1 MSRKRGQIN
10 ENRRTSSLHSTY
22 DSECFFLELLKE
34 KPVAKITVK
43 EICEHAEIN
52 RSTFYKHY
60 RDVYDLME
68 KLENEAVEA
77 FEKLLDSYVQ
87 NETVPALVTLL
98 TSLRENRELLLPLLA
113 NSSNDDFM
121 KRLTDACSGY
131 ALSHPHRRRTIRV
144 IQNRRPSML
153 ILQEEHRGIIS
164 NWLETGTQEPPQQVA
179 ELIQSLNETVLT
191 VLVPQ
196 VFQFPSTMQSH
207 LESSHGKVW
216 SCSQDLFLL

>member
-10 ENRRTSSLHSTY
+10 ENRRTSRYTVHMIQNV
-22 DSECFFLELLKE
+22 FLELLKE

-60 RDVYDLME
+60 QDVYDLME

-131 ALSHPHRRRTIRV
+131 AVISPH
-144 IQNRRPSML
+144 
-153 ILQEEHRGIIS
+153 
-164 NWLETGTQEPPQQVA
+164 TGGGLYE
-179 ELIQSLNETVLT
+179 
-191 VLVPQ
+191 
-196 VFQFPSTMQSH
+196 
-207 LESSHGKVW
+207 
-216 SCSQDLFLL
+216 

>member
-1 MSRKRGQIN
+1 MKTDARVRYTVHMIQN
-10 ENRRTSSLHSTY
+10 V
-22 DSECFFLELLKE
+22 FLELLKE

-60 RDVYDLME
+60 QDVYDLME

-121 KRLTDACSGY
+121 KRVPDMRYLTS
-131 ALSHPHRRRTIRV
+131 HRRRTIRV

-153 ILQEEHRGIIS
+153 ILQEEH
-164 NWLETGTQEPPQQVA
+164 Q
-179 ELIQSLNETVLT
+179 
-191 VLVPQ
+191 
-196 VFQFPSTMQSH
+196 
-207 LESSHGKVW
+207 ESSAIGWKPVHR
-216 SCSQDLFLL
+216 SLRSRLPN

>member
-1 MSRKRGQIN
+1 MKTDARVRYTVHMIQN
-10 ENRRTSSLHSTY
+10 V
-22 DSECFFLELLKE
+22 FLELLKE

-60 RDVYDLME
+60 QDVYDLME

-131 ALSHPHRRRTIRV
+131 ALSH
-144 IQNRRPSML
+144 
-153 ILQEEHRGIIS
+153 
-164 NWLETGTQEPPQQVA
+164 
-179 ELIQSLNETVLT
+179 LT
-191 VLVPQ
+191 P
-196 VFQFPSTMQSH
+196 
-207 LESSHGKVW
+207 EA
-216 SCSQDLFLL
+216 D

>member
-1 MSRKRGQIN
+1 MKTDARVRYTVHMIQN
-10 ENRRTSSLHSTY
+10 V
-22 DSECFFLELLKE
+22 FLELLKE

-60 RDVYDLME
+60 QDVYDLME

-121 KRLTDACSGY
+121 KRTQLYNAFQEQ
-131 ALSHPHRRRTIRV
+131 ARE
-144 IQNRRPSML
+144 L
-153 ILQEEHRGIIS
+153 ILDSIIF
-164 NWLETGTQEPPQQVA
+164 V
-179 ELIQSLNETVLT
+179 
-191 VLVPQ
+191 
-196 VFQFPSTMQSH
+196 
-207 LESSHGKVW
+207 
-216 SCSQDLFLL
+216 

>member
-1 MSRKRGQIN
+1 MKTDARVRYTVHMIQNI
-10 ENRRTSSLHSTY
+10 
-22 DSECFFLELLKE
+22 FLELLKE

-43 EICEHAEIN
+43 EICERAEIN

-60 RDVYDLME
+60 QDVYDLME

-121 KRLTDACSGY
+121 KR
-131 ALSHPHRRRTIRV
+131 V

-153 ILQEEHRGIIS
+153 ILQEEH
-164 NWLETGTQEPPQQVA
+164 Q
-179 ELIQSLNETVLT
+179 
-191 VLVPQ
+191 
-196 VFQFPSTMQSH
+196 
-207 LESSHGKVW
+207 ESSAIGWKPVHR
-216 SCSQDLFLL
+216 SLRSRLPN

>member
-1 MSRKRGQIN
+1 MKTDARVRYTVHMIQNI
-10 ENRRTSSLHSTY
+10 
-22 DSECFFLELLKE
+22 FLELLKE

-43 EICEHAEIN
+43 EICERAEIN

-60 RDVYDLME
+60 QDVYDLME

-98 TSLRENRELLLPLLA
+98 TSLRENRELLLSLLA

-121 KRLTDACSGY
+121 KRLTDVCSGY
-131 ALSHPHRRRTIRV
+131 ALSHLTP
-144 IQNRRPSML
+144 
-153 ILQEEHRGIIS
+153 EEDYTSNPEQAAVYAYLAGGTSGIIS

-179 ELIQSLNETVLT
+179 ELIQALNETVLT
-191 VLVPQ
+191 VLVP
-196 VFQFPSTMQSH
+196 
-207 LESSHGKVW
+207 
-216 SCSQDLFLL
+216 

>member
-1 MSRKRGQIN
+1 MKTDARVRYTVHMIQN
-10 ENRRTSSLHSTY
+10 V
-22 DSECFFLELLKE
+22 FLELLKE

-60 RDVYDLME
+60 QDVYDLME

-131 ALSHPHRRRTIRV
+131 ALSHLTPEADYTSN
-144 IQNRRPSML
+144 QNRRPSML
-153 ILQEEHRGIIS
+153 ILQEEH
-164 NWLETGTQEPPQQVA
+164 Q
-179 ELIQSLNETVLT
+179 
-191 VLVPQ
+191 
-196 VFQFPSTMQSH
+196 
-207 LESSHGKVW
+207 ESSAIGWKPVHR
-216 SCSQDLFLL
+216 SLRSRLPN

>member
-1 MSRKRGQIN
+1 MNK
-10 ENRRTSSLHSTY
+10 
-22 DSECFFLELLKE
+22 SESKYFNTALRMDEALIELLE
-34 KPVAKITVK
+34 KKDLEYITVK

-60 RDVYDLME
+60 QDVYDLME

-131 ALSHPHRRRTIRV
+131 ALSHLTPEADYTSNPKQAAV
-144 IQNRRPSML
+144 YAYLAGGTS
-153 ILQEEHRGIIS
+153 GIIS

-191 VLVPQ
+191 VLVP
-196 VFQFPSTMQSH
+196 
-207 LESSHGKVW
+207 
-216 SCSQDLFLL
+216 

>member
-1 MSRKRGQIN
+1 MKTDARVRYTVHMIQN
-10 ENRRTSSLHSTY
+10 V
-22 DSECFFLELLKE
+22 FLELLKE

-60 RDVYDLME
+60 QDVYDLME
-68 KLENEAVEA
+68 KLENEA
-77 FEKLLDSYVQ
+77 
-87 NETVPALVTLL
+87 ETVPALVTLL

-131 ALSHPHRRRTIRV
+131 ALSHLTPEADYTSNPKQAAV
-144 IQNRRPSML
+144 YAYLAGGTS
-153 ILQEEHRGIIS
+153 GIIS

-191 VLVPQ
+191 VLVP
-196 VFQFPSTMQSH
+196 
-207 LESSHGKVW
+207 
-216 SCSQDLFLL
+216 

>member
-1 MSRKRGQIN
+1 MKTDARVRYTVHMIQN
-10 ENRRTSSLHSTY
+10 V
-22 DSECFFLELLKE
+22 FLELLKE

-60 RDVYDLME
+60 QDVYDLME

-131 ALSHPHRRRTIRV
+131 ALSPLTPEADYTSNPKQAAV
-144 IQNRRPSML
+144 YAYLAGGTS
-153 ILQEEHRGIIS
+153 GIIS

-191 VLVPQ
+191 VLVP
-196 VFQFPSTMQSH
+196 
-207 LESSHGKVW
+207 
-216 SCSQDLFLL
+216 